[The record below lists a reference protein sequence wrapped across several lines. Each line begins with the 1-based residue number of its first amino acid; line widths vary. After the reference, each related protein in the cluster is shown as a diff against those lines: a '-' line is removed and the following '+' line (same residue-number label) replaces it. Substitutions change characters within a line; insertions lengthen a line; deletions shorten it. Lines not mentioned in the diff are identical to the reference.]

1 MFRLFIIVF
10 LICPFVLVAQTTNTL
25 VLKGGVYAYSN
36 DAPVSFAAVH
46 IRATTIGTITA
57 EDGKFELNFDPKYIN
72 DTIIFSS
79 IGYKQ
84 VKLPIS
90 KINFKQFL
98 RVEIQDSLFLLNEV
112 VAMCYDNIEA
122 LRWKSKKNDKSQ
134 YLLTFSTRELQ
145 NAANYISILKENF
158 GGDAKIKSNF
168 IRWKKVKVNGIS
180 DKVTITVS
188 WFPCPYCP
196 DQVNDV
202 AVTIEVLDRKD
213 NNLVE
218 NITFRKPLINYFQ
231 NLLDKTFAQGVD
243 NAQLEERTQVMY
255 LKKAKEPYTGQCY
268 GYYETGQKGLRGA
281 YEKGIKNGFW
291 EYWYSNGQ
299 KKIEGTY
306 SKGKKEGKWRFWYSN
321 GQPRIIANYSDD
333 EMDGKNIWYYE
344 SGAKKKEATFRK
356 GVYLEKTEWDEK
368 GNVTDI
374 TNFLK

>member
-1 MFRLFIIVF
+1 MFRLLLLLILVFTNSLFAQNNVQII
-10 LICPFVLVAQTTNTL
+10 
-25 VLKGGVYAYSN
+25 LKGSVHSVSS
-36 DAPVSFAAVH
+36 DEPISFASVQ
-46 IRATTIGTITA
+46 IYKTTIGTITA
-57 EDGKFELNFDPKYIN
+57 DDGKFELPFDSKYLN
-72 DTIIFSS
+72 DTIIVSS
-79 IGYKQ
+79 VGYKQ

-90 KINFKQFL
+90 KINLKQFL
-98 RVEIQDSLFLLNEV
+98 HIEIDDSLFLLNEI

-145 NAANYISILKENF
+145 NAANYINILKETF
-158 GGDAKIKSNF
+158 GSDAKIKTNF
-168 IRWKKVKVNGIS
+168 IRWKKVKIYSIPEKVNF
-180 DKVTITVS
+180 TIS

-196 DQVNDV
+196 SQENI

-213 NNLVE
+213 NNLIE
-218 NITFRKPLINYFQ
+218 NETYRKPLIKYFQ

-243 NAQLEERTQVMY
+243 NSQLEEHTQVMF
-255 LKKAKEPYTGQCY
+255 LKKATEPYTGQCY

-281 YEKGIKNGFW
+281 YKNGVKDGFW

-306 SKGKKEGKWRFWYSN
+306 SDGKKEGKWRFWFTN
-321 GQPRIIANYSDD
+321 GQPRILANYADD

-344 SGAKKKEATFRK
+344 SGKKKKEATFKK
-356 GVYLEKTEWDEK
+356 GIYIEKTEWDEK

-374 TNFLK
+374 TNYLH